1 MGLAMLPLYELP
13 HWSKAEGGEA
23 RRGVARF
30 VGLESIQPT
39 QPHQPIDRGAAAATA
54 ATASTSPRKTTRS
67 GCWHSFPPADS
78 IRVPRGPNE
87 GWLTTR
93 PKAVGR

>member
-30 VGLESIQPT
+30 VGLESIQLAHPPSPST
-39 QPHQPIDRGAAAATA
+39 VGPLRQLRQLRQQVHEKRREAAAGTL
-54 ATASTSPRKTTRS
+54 
-67 GCWHSFPPADS
+67 FPP
-78 IRVPRGPNE
+78 R
-87 GWLTTR
+87 T
-93 PKAVGR
+93 